1 MLIYRVKRIKTYWF
15 LDNIVIKSMVGFV
28 SYAAVVL
35 FDVSNFIGKVNDI
48 VAVSNLMSVC
58 GTCN

>member
-1 MLIYRVKRIKTYWF
+1 
-15 LDNIVIKSMVGFV
+15 MVCFV

-35 FDVSNFIGKVNDI
+35 FDVSNFIGKVYDI

-58 GTCN
+58 GACN